1 MYFKITAAIA
11 TLIAFVLSLAVLM
24 NYAKFERAFSG
35 LTESRLAFLVQD
47 LRETLEFGL
56 DLGLDPAAMANT
68 TSILAR
74 EAAKDPQ
81 ILSILVFDDQGQVLH
96 RHQRE
101 ALSRPLSELT
111 PGWFRT
117 ALRTHPDA
125 APWRISDPD
134 TLIVGATLTNNF
146 GRAVGGIALRYDRS
160 FHDHELAQALTGLTQ
175 AAGLIL
181 LAATLIALISA
192 WLLFRSAR
200 RDLRRV
206 RSALAGFLEDAD
218 SPAFQAGSSG
228 SKLEIG
234 YAAAEQ
240 NSREFWRRLRQVE
253 RILRLEQQ
261 LADQESADV

>member
-11 TLIAFVLSLAVLM
+11 ALIAFVLGLAVLM

-35 LTESRLAFLVQD
+35 LTESRLAFLVED

-68 TSILAR
+68 TAILAR

-96 RHQRE
+96 QHQRE
-101 ALSRPLSELT
+101 TLSHPLSRLT
-111 PGWFRT
+111 SAWFIA
-117 ALRTHPDA
+117 ALRNHPTTT
-125 APWRISDPD
+125 PWRASDPD

-146 GRAVGGIALRYDRS
+146 GRVVGGIALRYDRS
-160 FHDHELAQALTGLTQ
+160 FHDHELAQALAGLTR

-181 LAATLIALISA
+181 LAATLIALISV

-206 RSALAGFLEDAD
+206 RAALTEFLDDVEH
-218 SPAFQAGSSG
+218 PAFQAGSG
-228 SKLEIG
+228 SKLETG

-240 NSREFWRRLRQVE
+240 HSREFRRRLQQAE

-261 LADQESADV
+261 LAKQGKADE

>member
-1 MYFKITAAIA
+1 MYLKITAAI
-11 TLIAFVLSLAVLM
+11 TVLIAFVLGLAVLM
-24 NYAKFERAFSG
+24 NYAKFERAFSS

-68 TSILAR
+68 ASILAR

-101 ALSRPLSELT
+101 ALIQPLRDLP
-111 PGWFRT
+111 PGWFET
-117 ALRTHPDA
+117 ALRTHSTA
-125 APWRISDPD
+125 TPWRASDPD

-160 FHDHELAQALTGLTQ
+160 FHDRELAQALAGLTQ

-181 LAATLIALISA
+181 LAAALIALVSV

-200 RDLRRV
+200 RDLKRV
-206 RSALAGFLEDAD
+206 GVALTRFLDDAD
-218 SPAFQAGSSG
+218 HPAFQPGRG
-228 SKLEIG
+228 SKLEAG

-240 NSREFWRRLRQVE
+240 SSREFRRRLRQAE
-253 RILRLEQQ
+253 RILRLEQRLSNQ
-261 LADQESADV
+261 GKADD